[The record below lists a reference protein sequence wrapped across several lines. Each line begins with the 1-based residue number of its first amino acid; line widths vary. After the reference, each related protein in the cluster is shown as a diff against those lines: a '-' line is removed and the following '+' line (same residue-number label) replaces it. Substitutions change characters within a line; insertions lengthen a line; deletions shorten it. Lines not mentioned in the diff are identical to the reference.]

1 MARDAAPGSNARYTL
16 EETTPVP
23 PTPIAP
29 RSATRPGSRPIS
41 ADQAA
46 ALVPDDT
53 TVVCAGFV
61 GAGHPEAVTAAL
73 ERRFLDSGHPRGLS
87 LVYAAGQGDRA
98 NRGVNHFGHEGMTR
112 RVIGSH
118 WMAAP
123 KLGALVAAGAIEAYN
138 WPQGVIAQLYRAAA
152 GGKPGVWSRIGL
164 HTFVD
169 PRHDGG
175 RLTPR
180 SPPLVELVQ
189 VAGEEQLFFPR
200 LPVQVALIRATTAD
214 EDGNLS
220 TEHEPF
226 HQDLLVTAQAA
237 RNSGGIVIAQ
247 VKRIVPSGTLDPN
260 LVRVPGILV
269 DHLVVTENPADHW
282 MTYAEE
288 FNPSYMQA
296 AMHAPARPAAAPS
309 AAPLDSRR
317 LIQRRAYLELL
328 PLQRPVVN
336 LGAGMPA
343 GVGVIAAEEGLQGYT
358 LTVEAGPIGGTPALG
373 LSFGASAYPQAII
386 DQGAMF
392 DFYDGGGID
401 IAFLGMAQLD
411 LAGNVNVSRFG
422 PVVAGIGGFINIS
435 QSARRVVLMGS
446 FSGGGLRVQA
456 GDGRLR
462 ILEEGKVPKLL
473 PAVEHLSFNGA
484 YVQSRGIQVLYITE
498 RAVFELRDGR
508 LTLVE
513 LAPGLDARRDVLER
527 CGLDIAVAEDLRPM
541 PAAVFTNGALSH
553 QAPASAEA

>member
-1 MARDAAPGSNARYTL
+1 MARGAAPGSNARYTFA
-16 EETTPVP
+16 ETAPVHP
-23 PTPIAP
+23 NPIAP
-29 RSATRPGSRPIS
+29 RPATRPGSRPIS

-46 ALVPDDT
+46 ALVPDDA

-73 ERRFLDSGHPRGLS
+73 ERRFLASGHPRGLS

-98 NRGVNHFGHEGMTR
+98 NRGVNHFGHEGMIR

-123 KLGALVAAGAIEAYN
+123 KLGKLVAAGAIEAYN

-260 LVRVPGILV
+260 LVRVPGIFV
-269 DHLVVTENPADHW
+269 DHVVVTEDPADHW

-296 AMHAPARPAAAPS
+296 AMHAPTRGPAAAAAP
-309 AAPLDSRR
+309 APLDARR

-343 GVGVIAAEEGLQGYT
+343 GVGVIAAEEGVQGYT

-411 LAGNVNVSRFG
+411 LVGNVNVSRFG

-462 ILEEGKVPKLL
+462 ILEEGKLPKLL
-473 PAVEHLSFNGA
+473 PQVEHLSFNGA
-484 YVQSRGIQVLYITE
+484 YVQSRGIQVLYVTE
-498 RAVFELRDGR
+498 RAVFELRGGR

-513 LAPGLDARRDVLER
+513 LAPGLDARRDVLAP
-527 CGLDIAVAEDLRPM
+527 CGLDIAVADDLRPM
-541 PAAVFTNGALSH
+541 PAAVFTTRPLGTSTA
-553 QAPASAEA
+553 